1 MYVFQFVHLISNEI
15 SIYRYVVIYILISKY
30 RYVNKILHEISI
42 CCYNG
47 IKEYILRR
55 RCVVVELYIKLK
67 EVLVERGITQK
78 QLAEQSG
85 IRANAISEMVNNQR
99 QTINKDQL
107 AKVCEV
113 LGIERVEDML
123 EFRK

>member
-1 MYVFQFVHLISNEI
+1 M
-15 SIYRYVVIYILISKY
+15 
-30 RYVNKILHEISI
+30 
-42 CCYNG
+42 
-47 IKEYILRR
+47 
-55 RCVVVELYIKLK
+55 ELYIKLK
-67 EVLVERGITQK
+67 EVLAEREITQK

-99 QTINKDQL
+99 QTINKEQL